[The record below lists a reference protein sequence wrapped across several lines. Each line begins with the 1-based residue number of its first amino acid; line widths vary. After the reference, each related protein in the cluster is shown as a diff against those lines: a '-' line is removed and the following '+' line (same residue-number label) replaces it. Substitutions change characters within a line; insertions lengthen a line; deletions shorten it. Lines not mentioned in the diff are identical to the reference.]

1 MIILS
6 MMLNCS
12 SFNCP
17 AKNPGFVMH
26 ITSHYVR
33 HIKFLFENVTGQC
46 YDYINNKQQKEA
58 PMGSELQDAVT
69 IDKLE
74 VPYNPN
80 LLVTYKAIAGTYA
93 APEEPTYLTS
103 KVTEIEW
110 DLHNGRTNRKSLQNL
125 QGSINSL
132 EDLIVEWYD
141 PNYSKEDV
149 LVALCEHFG
158 IDPVKQ
164 IEVQGTVTFT
174 GTISIPMSEIADF
187 DLSNVSIDVDLN
199 SYDYDADLTVDEVTV
214 EEHY

>member
-1 MIILS
+1 
-6 MMLNCS
+6 
-12 SFNCP
+12 
-17 AKNPGFVMH
+17 VMH

-132 EDLIVEWYD
+132 EDLIIEWYD
-141 PNYSKEDV
+141 PNYSKEEV
-149 LVALCEHFG
+149 LVALCQHFG

-174 GTISIPMSEIADF
+174 GTINVPMSEIADF
-187 DLSNVSIDVDLN
+187 DLSSVSIDAELS
-199 SYDYDADLTVDEVTV
+199 SYEYDADLTVDEVTV
-214 EEHY
+214 EDMY

>member
-1 MIILS
+1 MHLHSPNITDIIIL
-6 MMLNCS
+6 
-12 SFNCP
+12 
-17 AKNPGFVMH
+17 
-26 ITSHYVR
+26 
-33 HIKFLFENVTGQC
+33 
-46 YDYINNKQQKEA
+46 NNNRKRP

-110 DLHNGRTNRKSLQNL
+110 ELHNGRTNRKSLQNL

-141 PNYSKEDV
+141 PNYSKEEV

-164 IEVQGTVTFT
+164 IEIQGTVTFT
-174 GTISIPMSEIADF
+174 GTINIPMSEIADF
-187 DLSNVSIDVDLN
+187 DLSNVSIEAELS

-214 EEHY
+214 EDAY